1 MCPRT
6 PLELRNA
13 SCHSVKHR
21 QDGVVRFLR
30 DASGLQGASELD
42 EIGGPLCV
50 KLDDRCEP
58 VRRAGSTCGIQHG
71 LEVTLQFGGM

>member
-1 MCPRT
+1 
-6 PLELRNA
+6 
-13 SCHSVKHR
+13 
-21 QDGVVRFLR
+21 
-30 DASGLQGASELD
+30 
-42 EIGGPLCV
+42 V